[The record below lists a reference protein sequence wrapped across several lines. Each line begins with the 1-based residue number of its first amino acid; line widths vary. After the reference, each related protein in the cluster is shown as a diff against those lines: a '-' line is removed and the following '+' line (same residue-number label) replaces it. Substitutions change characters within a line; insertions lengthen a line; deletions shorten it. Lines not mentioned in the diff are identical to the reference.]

1 MSDHLPWKYH
11 VAAREAGLGLLEFNR
26 LNPTEQNEWIRFA
39 LHGPSR
45 FRDTLNIAHIR
56 SLFVDFLTQ
65 SKTLHE
71 VDEEWLDGLLE
82 HPDDAWE
89 RRLQSAKEA
98 RKKQR
103 IAAAADLREREQ
115 QTK

>member
-1 MSDHLPWKYH
+1 M
-11 VAAREAGLGLLEFNR
+11 GLLDFNA
-26 LNPTEQNEWIRFA
+26 LHPAEQSEWIRFA

-65 SKTLHE
+65 SKNLRE

-82 HPDDAWE
+82 HPEAAWE
-89 RRLQSAKEA
+89 RRVKAARARRRKDRIEA
-98 RKKQR
+98 ARE
-103 IAAAADLREREQ
+103 LRERERR
-115 QTK
+115 TK